1 MKEVGIDVSQQ
12 KPKLLTNEMEKK
24 ADKIIILNSELSN
37 NILPEYSS
45 KLEEWQMEKLLGKSI
60 DQIRKIRDQIKNRVK
75 RLIREIEK
83 IEKAPR

>member
-1 MKEVGIDVSQQ
+1 
-12 KPKLLTNEMEKK
+12 MEKK